1 MPARWRGFT
10 LVELLVVIAIIG
22 VLIALML
29 PAVQAAREA
38 ARRCSC
44 CNNLKQ
50 IGLALHMYHDTC
62 KRLPAGWSA
71 YDPATGQPHWFGLP
85 GWGWAAK
92 ILSHMEQTALEQNLI
107 RFDLP
112 ITDPANQQARVFSI
126 ATDRCPSDIGQN
138 TFVLPG
144 GELYLGPGSYTPVEL
159 ATGNYVG
166 MFGTQDLHEVCPG
179 PGGQCEG
186 NGTFFLNRGLR
197 LSEIRD
203 GLSQTFIVG
212 ERSSKWAPSTWVGM
226 VTGGWH
232 APARIVGV
240 AAYPPNSEQTP
251 EHSFHNFSSFHP
263 TGTHFLLG
271 DGSVRLVS
279 QTIDPAL
286 FYALATRNA
295 GDVVGGGF

>member
-126 ATDRCPSDIGQN
+126 ATHRCPSDIGQN

-166 MFGTQDLHEVCPG
+166 MFGTQDLHEVCSPPG
-179 PGGQCEG
+179 RHCEG
-186 NGTFFLNRGLR
+186 DGTFFLNRGLR

-251 EHSFHNFSSFHP
+251 EHYFHNFSSFHP

-286 FYALATRNA
+286 FHALATRNA